1 MKVFSPAKV
10 NLHLEVLEKRADG
23 YHEIQSLMTRID
35 LFDEIEIRPGG
46 QGVRL
51 MAEGEA
57 IPGGPENLACR
68 AAQLFCRE
76 TGVPGN
82 FEVRLKKNIPVAA
95 GLGGGSGN
103 AAAVLLSLNELYP
116 KRLEWSSLLDLGSRL
131 GADVP
136 FFLFQKSALARGKGD
151 RLTAAKIPEGLGFL
165 LLVPPFRVSTP
176 WAYDA
181 FDQITGGKTKGGTLL
196 EESYPTL
203 SVLLPVL
210 KNDLEIPALSR
221 YPEIGRKK
229 EELLRLGAK
238 GTLMSGSGPV
248 TFGLFPSKEDAET
261 AGKKLNLPE
270 AWKFIIAR
278 GI

>member
-35 LFDEIEIRPGG
+35 LFDEIEIHPGG

-51 MAEGEA
+51 VAEGEMV
-57 IPGGPENLACR
+57 PGGPENLACR

-103 AAAVLLSLNELYP
+103 AAAVLLSLNDLYP
-116 KRLEWSSLLDLGSRL
+116 KRLEWSSLLGLGSRL

-151 RLTAAKIPEGLGFL
+151 RLAAAKIPEGLGFL
-165 LLVPPFRVSTP
+165 LLVPPFRISTP

-181 FDQITGGKTKGGTLL
+181 FDRMTGGKTKGGTQL

-238 GTLMSGSGPV
+238 GALMSGSGPV
-248 TFGLFPSKEDAET
+248 TFGLFPSKKEAER
-261 AGKKLNLPE
+261 AGKKLDLPKG
-270 AWKFIIAR
+270 WNSIISQ

>member
-1 MKVFSPAKV
+1 MKVLSPAKV
-10 NLHLEVLEKRADG
+10 NLHLEVLERRADG
-23 YHEIQSLMTRID
+23 YHEIQSLMMRID

-76 TGVPGN
+76 TGVPEN
-82 FEVRLKKNIPVAA
+82 FEVRLRKNIPVAA

-103 AAAVLLSLNELYP
+103 AAAVLLALNDLYP
-116 KRLEWSSLLDLGSRL
+116 KRLQRNSLLDLGSRL

-136 FFLFQKSALARGKGD
+136 FFLLQKSALARGKGE
-151 RLTAAKIPEGLGFL
+151 RLTAAKMPEGLGFL
-165 LLVPPFRVSTP
+165 LLVPPFRISTP

-181 FDQITGGKTKGGTLL
+181 FDQMTGGKEKGGTHLQ
-196 EESYPTL
+196 ESYPTL
-203 SVLLPVL
+203 GDLLPVL

-229 EELLRLGAK
+229 EELLRLGAR
-238 GTLMSGSGPV
+238 GALMSGSGPV
-248 TFGLFPSKEDAET
+248 VFGLFASKREAEET
-261 AGKKLNLPE
+261 GRRFILPE
-270 AWKFIIAR
+270 GWKSVIAQ

>member
-1 MKVFSPAKV
+1 MKVLSPAKV
-10 NLHLEVLEKRADG
+10 NLHLEVLERRADG
-23 YHEIQSLMTRID
+23 YHEVQSLMVRID
-35 LFDEIEIRPGG
+35 LFDEMEIHPGG
-46 QGVRL
+46 QRVRL
-51 MAEGEA
+51 IAEGEA

-82 FEVRLKKNIPVAA
+82 LEIRLRKNIPVAA

-103 AAAVLLSLNELYP
+103 AAAVLLALNDLCP
-116 KRLEWSSLLDLGSRL
+116 KRLDQNSLLGLGSRL

-151 RLTAAKIPEGLGFL
+151 RLTSAKVPERLGFL
-165 LLVPPFRVSTP
+165 LLVPPFRISTP
-176 WAYDA
+176 WAYET
-181 FDQITGGKTKGGTLL
+181 FDQMTGGKTKGRTHL

-203 SVLLPVL
+203 RELLPVL

-221 YPEIGRKK
+221 YPEIGRRK
-229 EELLRLGAK
+229 EELLRLGAN
-238 GTLMSGSGPV
+238 GALMSGSGPV
-248 TFGLFPSKEDAET
+248 VFGLFASKGEAEET
-261 AGKKLNLPE
+261 GKRFILPE
-270 AWKFIIAR
+270 GWKSITAQ

>member
-35 LFDEIEIRPGG
+35 LFDEIEIHPGG

-51 MAEGEA
+51 VAEGEMV
-57 IPGGPENLACR
+57 PGGPENLACR

-103 AAAVLLSLNELYP
+103 AAAVLLSLNDLCS

-151 RLTAAKIPEGLGFL
+151 RLTAAQIPEGLGFL

-181 FDQITGGKTKGGTLL
+181 FDQMTGGKTKGGTLL

-229 EELLRLGAK
+229 EELLRRGAK
-238 GTLMSGSGPV
+238 GALMSGSGPV
-248 TFGLFPSKEDAET
+248 VFGLFASKREAEET
-261 AGKKLNLPE
+261 GRRFILPE
-270 AWKFIIAR
+270 GWKSIIAQ

>member
-1 MKVFSPAKV
+1 MKVLSPAKV

-35 LFDEIEIRPGG
+35 LFDEIEIHPGG
-46 QGVRL
+46 QGIRL
-51 MAEGEA
+51 VAEGEMV
-57 IPGGPENLACR
+57 PGGPENLACR
-68 AAQLFCRE
+68 ATELFCRE
-76 TGVPGN
+76 TEVPGN

-103 AAAVLLSLNELYP
+103 AAAVLLSLNELYT
-116 KRLEWSSLLDLGSRL
+116 KRLEWRSLLDLGSRL

-196 EESYPTL
+196 GESYPTL
-203 SVLLPVL
+203 SALLPVL

-238 GTLMSGSGPV
+238 GALMSGSGPV
-248 TFGLFPSKEDAET
+248 VFGLFASKGEAEE
-261 AGKKLNLPE
+261 AGKRFILAE
-270 AWKFIIAR
+270 GWKSIPAQ